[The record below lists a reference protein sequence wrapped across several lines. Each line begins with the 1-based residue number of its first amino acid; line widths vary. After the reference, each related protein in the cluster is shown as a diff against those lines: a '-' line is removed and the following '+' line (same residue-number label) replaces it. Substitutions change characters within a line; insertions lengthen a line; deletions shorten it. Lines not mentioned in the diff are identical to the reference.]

1 MKNLKHVYKRPMPV
15 MYENECISD
24 FSIEKELLKDF
35 PNFNSN
41 QIYFYDDVD
50 RSSIYTFNKNLDSV
64 TKNLLTINLN
74 YNLPVTPA
82 IDLFIS
88 SDGGEIYSAFS
99 AVDRIKSNKIPVHS
113 YVEGIVASA
122 ATFLSVVAHKRFI
135 RKNSYM
141 LIHQLST
148 EMWGNFQQM
157 KDEMENLE
165 NLMAAIKNIYLNHT
179 KFTSNELDNILKH
192 DLYLNADQ
200 CLEKGLV
207 DFIV

>member
-1 MKNLKHVYKRPMPV
+1 MPV

-24 FSIEKELLKDF
+24 SLIEKELKEF

-50 RSSIYTFNKNLDSV
+50 RSSIYTFNKNLDLV

-74 YNLPVTPA
+74 YNLLTTPVV
-82 IDLFIS
+82 DLFIS

-122 ATFLSVVAHKRFI
+122 ATFLSIVAHKRFI
-135 RKNSYM
+135 RRNSYM

-165 NLMAAIKNIYLNHT
+165 NLMISIKNIYLNHT

>member
-1 MKNLKHVYKRPMPV
+1 MPV

-64 TKNLLTINLN
+64 TKNLLKINLN